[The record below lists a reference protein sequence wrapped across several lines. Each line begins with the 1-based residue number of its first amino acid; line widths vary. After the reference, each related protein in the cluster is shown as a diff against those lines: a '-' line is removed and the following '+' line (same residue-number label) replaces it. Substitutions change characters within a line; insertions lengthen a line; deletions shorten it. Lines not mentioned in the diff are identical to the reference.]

1 MSRTMSRFGRLALPQ
16 VAVAAGLLLQAGTA
30 RATDPTTA
38 DCLNAN
44 NNSVQLRND
53 GKLRA
58 ARAQLLI
65 CATQSCPADV
75 RKECIRR
82 VDEVN
87 AQIPTVTFEPKD
99 AAGRDLSA
107 VKVTMD
113 GEPLTDRLEGTALS
127 IDPGVHTF
135 VFETEG
141 QVPVQKQLV
150 LREGIKDR
158 REEVAFGTQRPTVA
172 VRSSRTSPVVPPTP
186 PPAPEGSGL
195 GTQKIAALVAGGV
208 GVVGLGVG
216 GAFGLVAMS
225 SKNDAQGVCPTNQCA
240 TEEGV
245 DKWNHAR
252 SAAQLADVFLIVG
265 GVGLAG
271 AAVLWF
277 TAKSPGS
284 ETSAQVGLGLGG
296 VHVRGTW

>member
-1 MSRTMSRFGRLALPQ
+1 MSRSARLALPQ
-16 VAVAAGLLLQAGTA
+16 VAIAAGLLLQPVAA

-65 CATQSCPADV
+65 CAAQSCPADV

-87 AQIPTVTFEPKD
+87 TQIPTVTFEPKD
-99 AAGRDLSA
+99 AAGGDLSA

-113 GEPLTDRLEGTALS
+113 GEALTDRLEGTALS

-141 QVPVQKQLV
+141 QAPVQKQLV

-158 REEVAFGTQRPTVA
+158 REEVAFGTQSPTGVARP
-172 VRSSRTSPVVPPTP
+172 SRTSPLVPPPTP
-186 PPAPEGSGL
+186 PETDGSGL

-216 GAFGLVAMS
+216 GAFGLAAMS
-225 SKNDAQGVCPTNQCA
+225 SKNDAQTVCPSQQCA
-240 TEEGV
+240 TADGV

-265 GVGLAG
+265 GVALAG

-277 TAKSPGS
+277 TAKSPDG
-284 ETSAQVGLGLGG
+284 AQVGLGLGG